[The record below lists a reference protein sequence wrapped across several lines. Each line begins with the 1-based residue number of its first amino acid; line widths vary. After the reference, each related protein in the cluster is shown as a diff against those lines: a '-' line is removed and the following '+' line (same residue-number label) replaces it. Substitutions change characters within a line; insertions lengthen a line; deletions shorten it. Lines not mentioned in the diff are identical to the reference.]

1 MTVPRPRDLK
11 GGTVRFSRDY
21 DALTSF
27 ADAGPRHGES
37 FYVPGEE
44 LLRALTE
51 IVGVA
56 VWVLGQKGEVLF
68 VAPSIEPARGLSLA
82 ALFERS
88 GCWIDRVHSQDRE
101 SVLAFADSVRNGADD
116 LQIEYRL
123 LDPDGRTCW
132 FQTRVVR
139 VLDELE
145 GLVTVGVTRDVT
157 ATRVAAGVAHDSRNL
172 LMVIHWAARLLLD
185 RKSEGSRDLTELELI
200 ERSVEKARGLT
211 RQLEAPGQPP
221 EPRPEV
227 VDPNALIEGMEPVL
241 RSVLGRNVDLA
252 CSFDPRIRR
261 VRVDRAQ
268 MERVLLN
275 LVANAREAMDAGGR
289 IEIVTR
295 NFARS
300 FHDREAAP
308 SSPLVELIVRDDGVG
323 MIPEVRRRVL
333 EPHFTTKRT
342 GSGLGLS
349 IVDDIVRGNG
359 GCVHVASARGAGTTI
374 TIHLPALADA
384 LVGEIPRR
392 GPAAASRQRTPGLRR

>member
-1 MTVPRPRDLK
+1 
-11 GGTVRFSRDY
+11 VRFSRDY
-21 DALTSF
+21 DALTSV
-27 ADAGPRHGES
+27 AEAGPRLGGS

-68 VAPSIEPARGLSLA
+68 VAPSIERAWGLSLA
-82 ALFERS
+82 GLFERS
-88 GCWIDRVHSQDRE
+88 GCWIDQVHPQDRE
-101 SVLAFADSVRNGADD
+101 SVLDFAHSVRDGADD

-123 LDPDGRTCW
+123 LAPDGGTGW
-132 FQTRVVR
+132 FQTRVFV

-157 ATRVAAGVAHDSRNL
+157 VARVAAGVAHDSRNL
-172 LMVIHWAARLLLD
+172 LMVIHWATRLLLD
-185 RKSEGSRDLTELELI
+185 RKGPGSPDLTELELI
-200 ERSVEKARGLT
+200 ERSVEKTRGLT
-211 RQLEAPGQPP
+211 RRLEAPGQPP
-221 EPRPEV
+221 ETRPEV
-227 VDPNALIEGMEPVL
+227 VDPNALIEGLEPVL
-241 RSVLGRNVDLA
+241 RSIVGGDAELDCTL
-252 CSFDPRIRR
+252 DPQIRK

-275 LVANAREAMDAGGR
+275 LVTNAREAIGGGGR

-308 SSPLVELIVRDDGVG
+308 SSPLVELIVRDDGAG
-323 MIPEVRRRVL
+323 MTPEVRRRVL
-333 EPHFTTKRT
+333 EPYFTTKEA

-349 IVDDIVRGNG
+349 IVDDAVRRSG
-359 GCVHVASARGAGTTI
+359 GCVHVASARGAGTTV
-374 TIHLPALADA
+374 TIHLPALA
-384 LVGEIPRR
+384 G
-392 GPAAASRQRTPGLRR
+392 SWTLRR